1 MARFTL
7 VRTADA
13 PAETVFDV
21 LTDYRAYPDFT
32 SLRRAELERE
42 GAPERNGVGAIRKL
56 YAVGPPLRE
65 EIIGYERPR
74 ELSYRLL
81 SGAPVRD
88 HVGTVR
94 LQPYGEGTQVS
105 YSLETYPA
113 IPIPSFALLAV
124 VRPIIGQML
133 NGVVAEAERRAHA

>member
-21 LTDYRAYPDFT
+21 LTDYEAYPDFT

-42 GAPERNGVGAIRKL
+42 GTPEPNGVGAIRKL
-56 YAVGPPLRE
+56 FAVGPPLRE
-65 EIIGYERPR
+65 EIIGYDRPR
-74 ELSYRLL
+74 ELRYRLL

-94 LQPYGEGTQVS
+94 LLPYGDGTQVS
-105 YSLETYPA
+105 YSLETYPSL
-113 IPIPSFALLAV
+113 PIPEFALLAV

-133 NGVVAEAERRAHA
+133 KGVVAEAERRTQT